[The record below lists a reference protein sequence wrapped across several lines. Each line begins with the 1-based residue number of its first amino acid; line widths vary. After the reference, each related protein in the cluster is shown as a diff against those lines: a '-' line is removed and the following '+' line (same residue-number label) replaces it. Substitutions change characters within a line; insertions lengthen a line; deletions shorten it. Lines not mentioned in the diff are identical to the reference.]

1 MKAQL
6 IETENGEQI
15 VVFPAG
21 FEMDADEVQ
30 LTKDGDRV
38 IVAPMQTDASTDLEG

>member
-6 IETENGEQI
+6 IEAENGEQI

-21 FEMDADEVQ
+21 FEIDADEVQ

-38 IVAPMQTDASTDLEG
+38 IVAPIQAAAPTDLEG